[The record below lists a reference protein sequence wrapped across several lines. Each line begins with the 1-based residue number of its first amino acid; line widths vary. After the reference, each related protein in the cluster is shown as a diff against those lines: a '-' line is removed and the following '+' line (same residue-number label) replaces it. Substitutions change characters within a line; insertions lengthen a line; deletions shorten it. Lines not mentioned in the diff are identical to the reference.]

1 MLSNGFMP
9 RPDLPVS
16 PLDTSTLSANDL
28 ARLRS
33 RGYGVLDSAI
43 EAKERDQYYN
53 TQGVGELLADSRP
66 PPSVIVEPLPKQ
78 TLKEDLSPPPP
89 LPRPPNP
96 FLGLISD
103 ILPPQFD
110 LKKILEDQRMALDG
124 QGSLMRPV
132 QRATLADE
140 PVTSNMPSSEQINQ
154 ILKFMGSQTNQQPVQ
169 QATYGGDAPRMTNMT
184 EQGVGSL
191 MPFVGNFTVTGAS
204 NAPPLSLPYT

>member
-1 MLSNGFMP
+1 MSIPALVN
-9 RPDLPVS
+9 RL
-16 PLDTSTLSANDL
+16 LDTSTMSANDL

-43 EAKERDQYYN
+43 EAKEREQYYN

-66 PPSVIVEPLPKQ
+66 QPSLILEPLPKQ
-78 TLKEDLSPPPP
+78 TLNEDIRPPTPM
-89 LPRPPNP
+89 PRPPNP
-96 FLGLISD
+96 FLGLIPD
-103 ILPPQFD
+103 TPPPEFD
-110 LKKILEDQRMALDG
+110 LTKILGDQRIALDG
-124 QGSLMRPV
+124 QGSLMQPV
-132 QRATLADE
+132 QQATLADG

-154 ILKFMGSQTNQQPVQ
+154 ILKFMERQTNQQPVQ
-169 QATYGGDAPRMTNMT
+169 QATYGGPAPSMTNMT

>member
-1 MLSNGFMP
+1 
-9 RPDLPVS
+9 
-16 PLDTSTLSANDL
+16 
-28 ARLRS
+28 
-33 RGYGVLDSAI
+33 
-43 EAKERDQYYN
+43 
-53 TQGVGELLADSRP
+53 
-66 PPSVIVEPLPKQ
+66 
-78 TLKEDLSPPPP
+78 
-89 LPRPPNP
+89 
-96 FLGLISD
+96 
-103 ILPPQFD
+103 
-110 LKKILEDQRMALDG
+110 MALDG

-169 QATYGGDAPRMTNMT
+169 QATYGGDAPPMTNMT